1 MVINNINKITV
12 AFSFFFLFTLCSVQY
27 SFGKGNPMVLLETS
41 KGNIKIEL
49 NSKEA
54 PITVKNFL
62 SYASEGFYNGLIFH
76 RVKPNFMIQ
85 GGGFEPK
92 MVKKQPRA
100 PIKNEAANG
109 LQNKRGTIAMAR
121 TSIVDS
127 ASSQFFINLVDNSF
141 LNYRDSSPGGFGY
154 AVFGRV
160 IEGLDVVD
168 KIAGVK
174 TGIVGQY
181 GDVPL
186 EPVIIKS
193 VKLLKK

>member
-1 MVINNINKITV
+1 MVFKNIHEITV
-12 AFSFFFLFTLCSVQY
+12 AFSFFFLFTLCFTQY
-27 SFGKGNPMVLLETS
+27 SFGKGNPVVLLETS

-92 MVKKQPRA
+92 MVQKQTRA

-109 LQNKRGTIAMAR
+109 LQNQRGSIAMAR
-121 TSIVDS
+121 TGIVDS
-127 ASSQFFINLVDNSF
+127 ATSQFFINLVDNGF

-154 AVFGRV
+154 AVFGKV

-174 TGIVGQY
+174 TGYVGQY

-186 EPVIIKS
+186 EPVIIKK

>member
-1 MVINNINKITV
+1 MVIKNINKMTV
-12 AFSFFFLFTLCSVQY
+12 ALSFFFIFTLCCVRH
-27 SFGKGNPMVLLETS
+27 SFGNANPVVLLESS

-49 NSKEA
+49 FSKEA

-62 SYASEGFYNGLIFH
+62 SYASEGFFNGLIFH

-92 MVKKQPRA
+92 MVKKQNRA

-127 ASSQFFINLVDNSF
+127 ASSQFFINLVDNNF
-141 LNYRDSSPGGFGY
+141 LDYKNNSPGGFGY

-186 EPVIIKS
+186 EPVIIKN